1 MCVILRE
8 KHYLCRKFGTKK
20 SDNLSNNVILFM
32 KNLFKLSLALFMGA
46 MAFTAC
52 SDDDVKD
59 LPTQKEVIAEIVA
72 VTDSTVKVRCLYF
85 PDISSTYQLRLEGT
99 VSKRY
104 SEDKMLKIRYLLPNR
119 DYTVFVTTFN
129 ANQKAIGRSEIK
141 FRTPV
146 GDDRMQ
152 TGTTPHPIEFVAE

>member
-1 MCVILRE
+1 MCVILGE
-8 KHYLCRKFGTKK
+8 KHYLCRKFETKK
-20 SDNLSNNVILFM
+20 SDDLSNKAILFM

-46 MAFTAC
+46 MMFAAC

-59 LPTQKEVIAEIVA
+59 LPVQKEVIAEIVA

-85 PDISSTYQLRLEGT
+85 PDISSSYQLRLEGT

-104 SEDKMLKIRYLLPNR
+104 SEDKMLKIRYLLPNT

-141 FRTPV
+141 FSTPI
-146 GDDRMQ
+146 GDDKM
-152 TGTTPHPIEFVAE
+152 TVGPAPHPIEFVAE